1 MSSEKKTMQ
10 KQLIRV
16 FYPTDRARI
25 ALRTE
30 ADWDAN
36 IEPDSVQRNG
46 RVSEF
51 QIETGRLYFRT
62 GSRRQESKDCESR
75 PKSVPRMLA

>member
-1 MSSEKKTMQ
+1 MRSCRCDHEQREKDNA

-30 ADWDAN
+30 ADWDTN

-46 RVSEF
+46 CVSEF
-51 QIETGRLYFRT
+51 QIETEQSSRFEDAVRLRIT
-62 GSRRQESKDCESR
+62 ASRHW
-75 PKSVPRMLA
+75 L